1 MKFFSLSF
9 SILFITQL
17 FSQNNSI
24 AETSYLEY
32 FSHQRESLFLHLNK
46 TTYITGEEIWFKC
59 YAYDRKNEVS
69 FKNTSNISIGLY
81 DSNGKQIKKGLF
93 LAKEGNTY
101 GSFLIDSTFA
111 AGDYYV
117 KASTNWMRNFKED
130 DSFIQ
135 KIKIINSDYNEQ
147 DNSLD
152 GYDIQFLPEGGHAI
166 ANAKNSI
173 GVKITDRNAR
183 GLEYTGVVFNDINEV
198 VAKFNS
204 NHLGLSKF
212 SLWMHEN
219 TQYKVTITFKNGETI
234 DKELL
239 KAESHGIS
247 LSVDNS
253 KSENIIISLY
263 TNSVTLEK
271 IKNKAYKIAIHKNGM
286 MKTLPFAFENS
297 TRKSLAINKKALFNG
312 INTIT
317 IIDSENRP
325 INERLIFNDISIKNN
340 NIYLSQINKASD
352 SITFSIYQS
361 STKNLNI
368 SISILPE
375 TTISNNPEDNIL
387 SAFYLKPYLKGYIE
401 TPCYY
406 FRDTDFKK
414 KQDLDVLLL
423 NQGWSRYEWNDIFNN
438 PPKPIYNF
446 EQGIA
451 LKGSINIIKDADSL
465 YLYSTKYYSAQ
476 FIPLSK
482 EKTFSIDNF
491 YVLENEVLKFSYV
504 NNKMQFQKPNLY
516 LTYHTTK
523 FSDSINSDLLSIKKQ
538 HVSIIKPN
546 SKNTFYD
553 DTVNL
558 KEVIIS
564 NSKKPK
570 EKLET
575 FDLSFKNTTKI
586 FDEEAGLT
594 YPDVL
599 LYIKINGYDVL
610 QTFGQVV
617 IRSRIPNSISG
628 EQYPPPSIY
637 LDGVL
642 LQDFNILYE
651 LPTANIKKI
660 SIDKSGLGQGLS
672 GGSGGVIRIYM
683 KENSVFDIKKA
694 TKTSSTYLISEPT
707 VGFTAAK
714 RFYTPKYTSYT
725 NRTFQDFG
733 IISWYPEIN
742 LQKNVSS
749 PIKAINTQTES
760 ITFYI
765 EGIADDGSLISEKK
779 TIMIK

>member
-1 MKFFSLSF
+1 
-9 SILFITQL
+9 
-17 FSQNNSI
+17 
-24 AETSYLEY
+24 
-32 FSHQRESLFLHLNK
+32 
-46 TTYITGEEIWFKC
+46 
-59 YAYDRKNEVS
+59 
-69 FKNTSNISIGLY
+69 
-81 DSNGKQIKKGLF
+81 
-93 LAKEGNTY
+93 
-101 GSFLIDSTFA
+101 
-111 AGDYYV
+111 
-117 KASTNWMRNFKED
+117 
-130 DSFIQ
+130 
-135 KIKIINSDYNEQ
+135 
-147 DNSLD
+147 
-152 GYDIQFLPEGGHAI
+152 
-166 ANAKNSI
+166 
-173 GVKITDRNAR
+173 
-183 GLEYTGVVFNDINEV
+183 
-198 VAKFNS
+198 
-204 NHLGLSKF
+204 
-212 SLWMHEN
+212 
-219 TQYKVTITFKNGETI
+219 
-234 DKELL
+234 
-239 KAESHGIS
+239 
-247 LSVDNS
+247 
-253 KSENIIISLY
+253 
-263 TNSVTLEK
+263 
-271 IKNKAYKIAIHKNGM
+271 
-286 MKTLPFAFENS
+286 
-297 TRKSLAINKKALFNG
+297 
-312 INTIT
+312 
-317 IIDSENRP
+317 
-325 INERLIFNDISIKNN
+325 
-340 NIYLSQINKASD
+340 
-352 SITFSIYQS
+352 
-361 STKNLNI
+361 
-368 SISILPE
+368 
-375 TTISNNPEDNIL
+375 
-387 SAFYLKPYLKGYIE
+387 
-401 TPCYY
+401 
-406 FRDTDFKK
+406 
-414 KQDLDVLLL
+414 
-423 NQGWSRYEWNDIFNN
+423 
-438 PPKPIYNF
+438 
-446 EQGIA
+446 
-451 LKGSINIIKDADSL
+451 
-465 YLYSTKYYSAQ
+465 
-476 FIPLSK
+476 
-482 EKTFSIDNF
+482 
-491 YVLENEVLKFSYV
+491 
-504 NNKMQFQKPNLY
+504 MQFQKPNLY
-516 LTYHTTK
+516 LTYQTTK

-594 YPDVL
+594 YPDAL